1 MTLRL
6 GVNIDHI
13 ATIRNARGG
22 THPDPVEGANLAI
35 QAGADGITAH
45 LREDRRHIT
54 DEDMERLQALCLSK
68 NVPLNMEMAATEE
81 MVKIAKKL
89 KPHAIC
95 LVPEN
100 RNERT
105 TEGGLDVAGLHN
117 KVAPIVRE
125 LSRTGSRVSL
135 FIEAKPEQIE
145 AAKLCQAPVIEIH
158 TGAYAHALDDEQS
171 EQASTILEQIQ
182 KGAKFGQEI
191 GLEIHAGHGITFDNV
206 NQIASIP
213 EVKELNIGHFLIG
226 ESVFSGL
233 DSAIK
238 TMRQLMD
245 DARA

>member
-1 MTLRL
+1 M
-6 GVNIDHI
+6 
-13 ATIRNARGG
+13 
-22 THPDPVEGANLAI
+22 
-35 QAGADGITAH
+35 
-45 LREDRRHIT
+45 
-54 DEDMERLQALCLSK
+54 
-68 NVPLNMEMAATEE
+68 
-81 MVKIAKKL
+81 
-89 KPHAIC
+89 
-95 LVPEN
+95 
-100 RNERT
+100 
-105 TEGGLDVAGLHN
+105 
-117 KVAPIVRE
+117 RE

>member
-206 NQIASIP
+206 YQIASIP